1 MTDYRQI
8 VDTVNDLIA
17 QIPDLIVKNDLGGL
31 ERTKDALTCHSV
43 ALAELHGESYS
54 LYIQAKECLECE
66 LANQYKKL
74 RDAGE
79 STMDARNDAK
89 LETIPL
95 FQEVNKQKIRK
106 MKAKGLAEKVKDTII
121 SLACRLKNMK
131 QEITYGR

>member
-1 MTDYRQI
+1 MTDYRSA
-8 VDTVNDLIA
+8 VDNVNALIA
-17 QIPDLIVKNDLGGL
+17 EIPDLIVKNDVGGL
-31 ERTKDALTCHSV
+31 ERVKDALTANAV
-43 ALAELHGESYS
+43 LLEEIHGEAYS
-54 LYIQAKECLECE
+54 LYIQAKESLECE
-66 LANQYKKL
+66 LATQYKKL

-79 STMDARNDAK
+79 NTMDARNDAK

-131 QEITYGR
+131 SEITYGR